1 VAQLPG
7 TVAWGIIRLSEKLG
21 QGKWGK
27 MGAGEERVEL
37 VRVRERL
44 ALPAGRLPQRTLVL
58 LCGLPGTGKSYLASQ
73 LAARV
78 PLVVVSSDQVRHCI
92 FPEPQHTG
100 EEHAV
105 VHGTCRALA
114 EELLNEGYSVLVD
127 ATNLRHRHR
136 ERYYRLAEACGARL
150 MIVQTTA
157 SPEVVRAR
165 LEGRKEGLLEDFGSR
180 ADWEVYRMYAGQLE
194 PIRRPHRVVDTSG
207 DITPAVEEI
216 VSTLLGTPVPAPLRA
231 RVRLILNPAAGQSY
245 RVADLDETLGFLV
258 RHGWEVSLWETRQ
271 PREAMDLARRA
282 AAEGIDLV
290 IAVGGD
296 GTVNEVVNGLAGT
309 PTALAVLPFGSG
321 NVWAREQGLP
331 LEPAEAA
338 RVLVQGQIRSV
349 DVGLAGK
356 RYFLLMAGVGF
367 DAAVVHALSEEG
379 RQPLWPF
386 GTILKGFSLALN
398 FTGKETVITLDD
410 QRQVTGETL
419 LVVIGN
425 TRLYGGLVQI
435 TTHAS
440 MDDGLLDICV
450 FRGKG
455 GFSQLS
461 QYALATVLQL
471 QERTSGVDYYRARE
485 VTITSETPLYVQ
497 ADGEP
502 IGTTPMTFRNI
513 PRALRVLVPPYA
525 PRHLFTQN

>member
-1 VAQLPG
+1 M
-7 TVAWGIIRLSEKLG
+7 EN
-21 QGKWGK
+21 
-27 MGAGEERVEL
+27 ERVTDL
-37 VRVRERL
+37 LRVRERL
-44 ALPAGRLPQRTLVL
+44 TLPAGRLPQKTLLL
-58 LCGLPGTGKSYLASQ
+58 LCGLPGTGKSRLARQ
-73 LAARV
+73 LAARL
-78 PLVVVSSDQVRHCI
+78 PLVVVSSDEVRLWL
-92 FPEPQHTG
+92 FPEPRQTP

-105 VHGTCRALA
+105 VHRTCHMLV
-114 EELLNEGYSVLVD
+114 EDLLNEGHSVVVD

-136 ERYYRLAEACGARL
+136 ERYYRLADACGARL
-150 MIVQTTA
+150 LIVQTTA

-165 LEGRKEGLLEDFGSR
+165 LQGRAEGVLADFGSR
-180 ADWEVYRMYAGQLE
+180 ADWEVYRMYMGQME

-207 DITPAVEEI
+207 DVTAAVEEI
-216 VSTLLGTPVPAPLRA
+216 AATLLGTPVPVPGRA
-231 RVRLILNPAAGQSY
+231 RVRLILNPAAGQGY
-245 RVADLDETLGFLV
+245 RLADLDETLGFLV
-258 RHGWEVSLWETRQ
+258 RHGWEVGLWETHR
-271 PREAMDLARRA
+271 PREAIELARRA
-282 AAEGIDLV
+282 AAEGVDIV

-331 LEPAEAA
+331 LDPAEAA
-338 RVLVQGQIRSV
+338 RVLVQGQIRSA
-349 DVGLAGK
+349 DLGLAGD

-367 DAAVVHALSEEG
+367 DAAVVHALSDEG
-379 RQPLWPF
+379 RQPLWPL
-386 GTILKGFSLALN
+386 GSILKGITMALN
-398 FTGKETVITLDD
+398 FSGKETVITLDD
-410 QRQVTGETL
+410 QKQVAGETL

-440 MDDGLLDICV
+440 IDDGLLDICI

-471 QERTSGVDYYRARE
+471 QEHTSGVDYYRARE

-502 IGTTPMTFRNI
+502 IGTTPMTFRNV
-513 PRALRVLVPPYA
+513 PRALRVLVPPSVPPY
-525 PRHLFTQN
+525 LFSQN